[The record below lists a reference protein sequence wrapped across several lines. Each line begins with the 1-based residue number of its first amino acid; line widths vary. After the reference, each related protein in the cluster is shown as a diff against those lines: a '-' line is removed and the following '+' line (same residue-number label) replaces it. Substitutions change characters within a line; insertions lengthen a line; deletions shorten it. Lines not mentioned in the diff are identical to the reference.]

1 MHYYLKCSMS
11 LEACVACGNWTL
23 NVSFKFP
30 NNDRYKSLSGYILE
44 SILVN
49 FGDNDYNFL
58 SLKKF
63 FK

>member
-1 MHYYLKCSMS
+1 MHYYLKCSIS

-23 NVSFKFP
+23 NLSFKFP
-30 NNDRYKSLSGYILE
+30 NNDRYKSSSGYILD

-58 SLKKF
+58 
-63 FK
+63 